1 MVRRPGLCYFA
12 TLLLWSVSL
21 PKKTPPPGNG
31 VTCPGLNEHEALPIP
46 RPQIAHLHETA
57 ASSTSSAA
65 RGSGSRPASASHFTF
80 SHLPPPLRC
89 DLFAPNVHTAANIA
103 NPPSPR
109 AALGFIPPIALLIQP
124 PKPSQLHLHFLCPQ
138 SSPKAISNLGHNSAT
153 GTFISYH
160 LQPSR
165 E

>member
-1 MVRRPGLCYFA
+1 MNMRPFQSRAHRLRTF
-12 TLLLWSVSL
+12 TKPPLLLLLQLLEVQVPVLLRPLTL
-21 PKKTPPPGNG
+21 PSP
-31 VTCPGLNEHEALPIP
+31 
-46 RPQIAHLHETA
+46 
-57 ASSTSSAA
+57 
-65 RGSGSRPASASHFTF
+65 
-80 SHLPPPLRC
+80 LPPPLRC

-109 AALGFIPPIALLIQP
+109 TALGFIPPIALLIQP